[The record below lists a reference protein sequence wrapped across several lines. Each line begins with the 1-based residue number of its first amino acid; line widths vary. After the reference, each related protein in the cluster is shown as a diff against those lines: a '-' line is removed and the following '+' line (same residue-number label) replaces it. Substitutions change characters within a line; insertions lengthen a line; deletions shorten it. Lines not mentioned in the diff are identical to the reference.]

1 MKVRDAMTED
11 VLTFTPGRS
20 LRDAAKFMAD
30 HNVGAVVIMDPEQP
44 GLGIITERDVVRSLG
59 KGEDPDSESVGEHM
73 SDTLIAAAP
82 DWSLERAAM
91 EMSKRHIRHL
101 VVIESG
107 ELVGIL
113 SMRDIVRV
121 WTSEGATSGMTPP
134 ENEATTA

>member
-1 MKVRDAMTED
+1 MEVREGMSNV
-11 VLTFTPGRS
+11 VLTVGPGHT
-20 LRDAAKFMAD
+20 LRDAAARMVEKG
-30 HNVGAVVIMDPEQP
+30 VGAAVVIDDEYP
-44 GLGIITERDVVRSLG
+44 GPRIISERDILNSLG
-59 KGEDPDSESVGEHM
+59 RGEDPDSESVGEHM

-91 EMSKRHIRHL
+91 EMSKRQ
-101 VVIESG
+101 IESG